1 MDWLKKIPIGQ
12 YVSGKSSW
20 LRVIDPR
27 IKLSWILLFLLTPIL
42 ANSLWR
48 ISIACV
54 LLLIT
59 FVSFLPNRIWWRSLV
74 FLFVL
79 SLIVGFLSIVLPAS
93 EISSELT
100 IRAPD
105 EIPEAVVLTRSWELF
120 RLGPLNVGGISL
132 GPLIVDRRSA
142 ELGIK
147 TSTLTFTV
155 IHSVNLMLIT
165 TPPEDLVWA
174 IKWFFAPLT
183 LLGFPM
189 EKLSFQLLLALRFL
203 PLVQEELQNLFRSIG
218 VRAIEFRKLGFKSS
232 IGLVVTLGERLL
244 SNILLRSEQGAD
256 SLMSREGLWLSSQQ
270 LKPSI
275 VVKPIFVWINFGSI
289 FLLLIAIVLRCLYG
303 TA

>member
-20 LRVIDPR
+20 LRIIDPR
-27 IKLSWILLFLLTPIL
+27 IKLSWILLFLLTPFL

-48 ISIACV
+48 ISTACV

-59 FVSFLPNRIWWRSLV
+59 FFSLLPIRIWWRSLL
-74 FLFVL
+74 FLLLF
-79 SLIVGFLSIVLPAS
+79 SLIIGLLSVVLPAS
-93 EISSELT
+93 APSSELT
-100 IRAPD
+100 IRAHN
-105 EIPEAVVLTRSWELF
+105 EIPGAIVLDRSWEMF
-120 RLGPLNVGGISL
+120 RIGPFNLSGISL

-147 TSTLTFTV
+147 TSTLIFTV

-174 IKWFFAPLT
+174 IRWFFAPLN
-183 LLGFPM
+183 LIGFPL

-218 VRAIEFRKLGFKSS
+218 VRAIDFRKLGLKTTL
-232 IGLVVTLGERLL
+232 GLFISLGERLL
-244 SNILLRSEQGAD
+244 SNILLRAEQGAD
-256 SLMSREGLWLSSQQ
+256 SLMLRDGLWLSSEQ
-270 LKPSI
+270 LRPRI
-275 VVKPIFVWINFGSI
+275 VINSRYFWANLASI
-289 FLLLIAIVLRCLYG
+289 FLLLIAIILRFMYG
-303 TA
+303 TS

>member
-1 MDWLKKIPIGQ
+1 MDWIKNIPIGQ

-42 ANSLWR
+42 SNSIWR
-48 ISIACV
+48 ISTACV

-59 FVSFLPNRIWWRSLV
+59 FFSFLPLRIWWRSLV

-79 SLIVGFLSIVLPAS
+79 CLIIGLLSIVLPAS
-93 EISSELT
+93 EITSELT
-100 IRAPD
+100 IRSPD
-105 EIPEAVVLTRSWELF
+105 EIPGALVLSRSWEVF
-120 RLGPLNVGGISL
+120 RLGPFNLGGISL

-147 TSTLTFTV
+147 TSTLIFTV

-174 IKWFFAPLT
+174 IRWFFAPLT
-183 LLGFPM
+183 LLGFPL

-218 VRAIEFRKLGFKSS
+218 VRAINFRKLGLKTTL
-232 IGLVVTLGERLL
+232 GLFISLGERLF
-244 SNILLRSEQGAD
+244 SNILLRAEQGAD
-256 SLMSREGLWLSSQQ
+256 SLMLREGLWFSSDK
-270 LKPSI
+270 LRPLI
-275 VVKPIFVWINFGSI
+275 VINSRYLWINLGSI
-289 FLLLIAIVLRCLYG
+289 LLLLIAIILRCLYG
-303 TA
+303 TS

>member
-20 LRVIDPR
+20 LRFIDPR
-27 IKLSWILLFLLTPIL
+27 IKLSWILLFLLSPIL
-42 ANSLWR
+42 ANSIWR
-48 ISIACV
+48 ISTACV

-59 FVSFLPNRIWWRSLV
+59 FFSLLPLRIWWRSLV

-79 SLIVGFLSIVLPAS
+79 SLLIGLLSIVLPAS

-105 EIPEAVVLTRSWELF
+105 EIPGAIVFTRSWEIF
-120 RLGPLNVGGISL
+120 SLGPLNFGDISL
-132 GPLIVDRRSA
+132 GPFIVDRRSA

-174 IKWFFAPLT
+174 IRWFFFPLT
-183 LLGFPM
+183 LLGFPL

-218 VRAIEFRKLGFKSS
+218 VRAIDFKKLGLKYALSLF
-232 IGLVVTLGERLL
+232 LTLGERLL
-244 SNILLRSEQGAD
+244 SNILLRAEQAAD
-256 SLMSREGLWLSSQQ
+256 SLMLREGLWLSSEQ
-270 LKPSI
+270 LRPRI
-275 VVKPIFVWINFGSI
+275 VLDPRYLWINIGSI
-289 FLLLIAIVLRCLYG
+289 FLFLIAIVLRCLYG
-303 TA
+303 MS

>member
-20 LRVIDPR
+20 LRRIDPR
-27 IKLSWILLFLLTPIL
+27 IKLSWILIFLLTPVL
-42 ANSLWR
+42 ANSIWR

-59 FVSFLPNRIWWRSLV
+59 FFSLLPSRIWWRSLV
-74 FLFVL
+74 VL
-79 SLIVGFLSIVLPAS
+79 LIFSCFIGCLSIVLPAS
-93 EISSELT
+93 DISSVLSV
-100 IRAPD
+100 RAPD
-105 EIPEAVVLTRSWELF
+105 EIPGAVVLTQPWEIF
-120 RLGPLNVGGISL
+120 RLGPIDFGGISL

-147 TSTLTFTV
+147 TSTLIFTV

-174 IKWFFAPLT
+174 IRWFLTPLT
-183 LLGFPM
+183 LFGFPL

-218 VRAIEFRKLGFKSS
+218 VRAIDFRKLGLKSTLELFIS
-232 IGLVVTLGERLL
+232 LGERLL
-244 SNILLRSEQGAD
+244 SNILLRAEQGAD
-256 SLMSREGLWLSSQQ
+256 SLMSREGFWLSSQQ
-270 LKPSI
+270 LRPCNVIDSKYLWS
-275 VVKPIFVWINFGSI
+275 NFASI
-289 FLLLIAIVLRCLYG
+289 FLLLIAIILRFTYG
-303 TA
+303 KS

>member
-20 LRVIDPR
+20 LRTIDPR

-42 ANSLWR
+42 ANSIWR
-48 ISIACV
+48 ISTAFV

-59 FVSFLPNRIWWRSLV
+59 FLSFLPTRIWWRSLV
-74 FLFVL
+74 FLLVF
-79 SLIVGFLSIVLPAS
+79 SLIIGSLAIVLPAS
-93 EISSELT
+93 EASFELT
-100 IRAPD
+100 MRAPD
-105 EIPEAVVLTRSWELF
+105 EIPEAIVLTRSWEIL
-120 RLGPLNVGGISL
+120 RLGPFNFGEISL

-147 TSTLTFTV
+147 TSTLIFTV

-174 IKWFFAPLT
+174 IRWFFSPLI
-183 LLGFPM
+183 LLGFPL

-218 VRAIEFRKLGFKSS
+218 VRAIDFRKLGLKSS
-232 IGLVVTLGERLL
+232 LGLFISLGERLL
-244 SNILLRSEQGAD
+244 SNILLRAEQGAD
-256 SLMSREGLWLSSQQ
+256 SLMTREGLWLSTEQ
-270 LKPSI
+270 LRPCI
-275 VVKPIFVWINFGSI
+275 VVNSKYLWINLSSI
-289 FLLLIAIVLRCLYG
+289 FLLLIAISLRCLYG
-303 TA
+303 TS

>member
-12 YVSGKSSW
+12 YVSGNSSW
-20 LRVIDPR
+20 LRCIDPR
-27 IKLSWILLFLLTPIL
+27 IKLSWIFLFVLSPIL
-42 ANSLWR
+42 ANSIWR
-48 ISIACV
+48 ISIACS

-59 FVSFLPNRIWWRSLV
+59 FLSLLPPRIWWRSLV
-74 FLFVL
+74 FLLAISFIIGL
-79 SLIVGFLSIVLPAS
+79 LSIGLPAS
-93 EISSELT
+93 ETSSELT
-100 IRAPD
+100 IRAPN
-105 EIPEAVVLTRSWELF
+105 EIPGTIVLTRSWEIF
-120 RLGPLNVGGISL
+120 RL

-147 TSTLTFTV
+147 TSTLIFTV

-183 LLGFPM
+183 LLGVPM

-232 IGLVVTLGERLL
+232 LGLFVTLGERLL
-244 SNILLRSEQGAD
+244 SNILIRAEQGAG
-256 SLMSREGLWLSSQQ
+256 SLMLRDGLWLSSQQ
-270 LKPSI
+270 LRPGI
-275 VVKPIFVWINFGSI
+275 VVNPRYLWINLGSI

-303 TA
+303 KS

>member
-12 YVSGKSSW
+12 YVSGNSSW
-20 LRVIDPR
+20 LRGIDPR
-27 IKLSWILLFLLTPIL
+27 IKLSWILLFLLSPIL
-42 ANSLWR
+42 ANSIWR

-59 FVSFLPNRIWWRSLV
+59 VLSLLPPRIWWRSLIFLLV
-74 FLFVL
+74 F
-79 SLIVGFLSIVLPAS
+79 SLIFGFLSIVLPTS
-93 EISSELT
+93 EASSELT
-100 IRAPD
+100 IRSPD
-105 EIPEAVVLTRSWELF
+105 EIPGAIVLIRSWEIF
-120 RLGPLNVGGISL
+120 RLGPFNFGGISL

-147 TSTLTFTV
+147 TSTLIFTV

-174 IKWFFAPLT
+174 IKWFLTPLT

-189 EKLSFQLLLALRFL
+189 DKLSFQLLLALRFL

-218 VRAIEFRKLGFKSS
+218 VRAIEFRKLGLKSTL
-232 IGLVVTLGERLL
+232 GLFVTLGERLL
-244 SNILLRSEQGAD
+244 SNILLRAEQGAD

-270 LKPSI
+270 LRPSI
-275 VVKPIFVWINFGSI
+275 VVDPRYLWMNLGLI
-289 FLLLIAIVLRCLYG
+289 FLLLIAIILRFMYG
-303 TA
+303 TS

>member
-12 YVSGKSSW
+12 YVSGKYSW
-20 LRVIDPR
+20 LRGIDPR

-42 ANSLWR
+42 ANSIWR
-48 ISIACV
+48 ISTAFA

-59 FVSFLPNRIWWRSLV
+59 FFSFLPFRIWWRSLL
-74 FLFVL
+74 FLLTFSFV
-79 SLIVGFLSIVLPAS
+79 IGILSIILPAS
-93 EISSELT
+93 QSSFELP

-105 EIPEAVVLTRSWELF
+105 EIPGTILLTRSWEIF
-120 RLGPLNVGGISL
+120 RLGPFDLGGISL

-147 TSTLTFTV
+147 TSTLLFTV

-174 IKWFFAPLT
+174 IRWFLAPLA
-183 LLGFPM
+183 LLGLPL

-218 VRAIEFRKLGFKSS
+218 VRSIDFRKLGIKSS
-232 IGLVVTLGERLL
+232 LNLFITLGERLL
-244 SNILLRSEQGAD
+244 SNILLRAEQGAD
-256 SLMSREGLWLSSQQ
+256 SLISKEGIWLSAQQ
-270 LKPSI
+270 LRPQI
-275 VVKPIFVWINFGSI
+275 VVNPKYLWINLTSI
-289 FLLLIAIVLRCLYG
+289 FLLLIAIGLRCMYG
-303 TA
+303 TS

>member
-12 YVSGKSSW
+12 YVSGTSSW

-27 IKLSWILLFLLTPIL
+27 IKISWILLFLLTPIWS
-42 ANSLWR
+42 NYIWR
-48 ISIACV
+48 ISIASV

-59 FVSFLPNRIWWRSLV
+59 FFSFLPLRIWWRSLV

-93 EISSELT
+93 ETSSELS
-100 IRAPD
+100 IRAPN
-105 EIPEAVVLTRSWELF
+105 EIPSAIVLTRSWEIF
-120 RLGPLNVGGISL
+120 RLGPFDFGGFSI

-147 TSTLTFTV
+147 TSTLIFTV

-174 IKWFFAPLT
+174 IRWFFSPLT
-183 LLGFPM
+183 LLGFPL
-189 EKLSFQLLLALRFL
+189 EKFSFQLLLALRFL

-218 VRAIEFRKLGFKSS
+218 VRAIDFKKLGLKATL
-232 IGLVVTLGERLL
+232 GLFVSLGERLL
-244 SNILLRSEQGAD
+244 SNILLRAEQAAD
-256 SLMSREGLWLSSQQ
+256 SLMLKEGLWLSSDQ
-270 LKPSI
+270 LRPCI
-275 VVKPIFVWINFGSI
+275 VINPRYFWINSGSI
-289 FLLLIAIVLRCLYG
+289 CLFLIAIILRCLYG
-303 TA
+303 TS